1 MAGSE
6 SPVVLGAA
14 LQGEMLK
21 VRGAA
26 EQEDAVTVA
35 VVAQYP
41 ILASYQGV
49 SRRALA
55 GDVVGLHTT
64 RD

>member
-6 SPVVLGAA
+6 TPVVQGAA

-26 EQEDAVTVA
+26 ELEDAVTVA
-35 VVAQYP
+35 VIAQYP
-41 ILASYQGV
+41 VLASYQGIC
-49 SRRALA
+49 RRALA